1 MYARIFTLET
11 FPSCILSLPFFVN
24 NIRLNYM
31 FGNLPDIFF
40 IFHNVHKYFSYF
52 HYMSYQQ
59 RLLETLGG
67 HFLFFLYIGIVGNFI
82 LFYTISVLSSISFSS
97 SVA

>member
-11 FPSCILSLPFFVN
+11 FPSCIPSLPFFVN

-67 HFLFFLYIGIVGNFI
+67 YFLFFLYIGIVGNFI